1 VGLSVKQLSFNRSMY
16 SALLCTQAVGIVFLA
31 QTSKVFI
38 GLECPIRAVIG
49 IQCPGCGSSRCIR
62 AIGNGDLMAGMRYN
76 PFLTLSLL
84 GLALF
89 GFLGVSSPVK
99 ASNLTN
105 FFRNHQRILAALL
118 VIATVIFT
126 GVRNL
131 ASTTFFEDLKPI
143 YLLIFNL
150 YLK

>member
-1 VGLSVKQLSFNRSMY
+1 MY

-76 PFLTLSLL
+76 PFLTVSLL
-84 GLALF
+84 GLAVF
-89 GFLGVSSPVK
+89 GLLGVSSPVA
-99 ASNLTN
+99 ASKLTN
-105 FFRNHQRILAALL
+105 FFRSHQQIFVTLL
-118 VIATVIFT
+118 VIATIVFTVARNIF
-126 GVRNL
+126 
-131 ASTTFFEDLKPI
+131 
-143 YLLIFNL
+143 
-150 YLK
+150 

>member
-1 VGLSVKQLSFNRSMY
+1 MGLSLKQLTFNRSMY

-76 PFLTLSLL
+76 PFLTIGLL
-84 GLALF
+84 GLGLF
-89 GFLGVSSPVK
+89 GLLGVSSPVA
-99 ASNLTN
+99 ASHLAN
-105 FFRNHQRILAALL
+105 FFRSHQQIFVTLL
-118 VIATVIFT
+118 VIATIVFTVARNIF
-126 GVRNL
+126 
-131 ASTTFFEDLKPI
+131 
-143 YLLIFNL
+143 
-150 YLK
+150 

>member
-1 VGLSVKQLSFNRSMY
+1 MVFRCGRRVDSCVRARELCVGLSLKQLSFNRSMY
-16 SALLCTQAVGIVFLA
+16 SALLFTQAVGIVFLA

-76 PFLTLSLL
+76 PFLTVSLL

-89 GFLGVSSPVK
+89 GFLGVSSPVA
-99 ASNLTN
+99 ASKLTN
-105 FFRNHQRILAALL
+105 FLRSHQQIFVTLL
-118 VIATVIFT
+118 VIATIVFTVARNIF
-126 GVRNL
+126 
-131 ASTTFFEDLKPI
+131 
-143 YLLIFNL
+143 
-150 YLK
+150 

>member
-1 VGLSVKQLSFNRSMY
+1 MGLSLKQVSFNRSIY
-16 SALLCTQAVGIVFLA
+16 GALLCTQAVGVVFLA

-76 PFLTLSLL
+76 PFLTISLL

-89 GFLGVSSPVK
+89 GFLGVSSPVT

-105 FFRNHQRILAALL
+105 FFRSHQQFFFTLL
-118 VIATVIFT
+118 VIATIVFTVARNIF
-126 GVRNL
+126 
-131 ASTTFFEDLKPI
+131 
-143 YLLIFNL
+143 
-150 YLK
+150 